1 MAGETLKSEAVCLA
15 ISPWSRTSHVVA
27 WLTPQGRV
35 VTLARGATRPKS
47 FFLGQYDLNYTCEIV
62 YYARA
67 KGDIHALRE
76 CAPVSFRDALREDHT
91 LLAVAGYF
99 RTLASRFAP
108 PGEEASLWFAWLT
121 DALDG
126 LARDGLS
133 LDRVLRAELRA
144 LDLMGLSL
152 SFEGAGELLFL
163 AGERRLPVAEGTRAY
178 LKRLAA
184 PKNARAP
191 QKNATENREISP
203 EALDAARVI
212 GVYYSFHV
220 DGVTDVRRTV
230 FNMMG
235 HKLKR
240 KER

>member
-1 MAGETLKSEAVCLA
+1 MAGETLKTEAVCLS

-27 WLTPQGRV
+27 WLTPAGRV

-76 CAPVSFRDALREDHT
+76 CFPVSFRDALREDHT

-108 PGEEASLWFAWLT
+108 PGEESSAWFAWLT
-121 DALDG
+121 DALDA
-126 LARDGLS
+126 LAHDGLS
-133 LDRVLRAELRA
+133 LDLVLRAELRA
-144 LDLMGLSL
+144 LDLMGLAL
-152 SFEGAGELLFL
+152 SFEGADDALFL
-163 AGERRLPVAEGTRAY
+163 AGERRLPVAKETQGY
-178 LKRLAA
+178 LQRLAT
-184 PKNARAP
+184 
-191 QKNATENREISP
+191 QKNAPKTDEISS